1 MAFIERVE
9 NIDKLDVNS
18 WREYNFY
25 LQYLSAKMVGFDRIK
40 ECDQIDECEREINK
54 KIEYLI
60 RKDRKLSGL
69 ISEMKN
75 AFQATQLTLNDFK
88 WNDKKEERFWNW
100 AWCYLKENIQYDSRN
115 GIEHKLLPVEDIGN
129 QIMPP
134 NFSLLS
140 LKALN
145 KDRNNSSDR
154 QTDIIKA
161 FHDGE
166 AERAEQLEII
176 KFIDEEWK
184 AVYKD
189 KRIVEWLEEN
199 NNTQWSWALGYLEKI
214 DRHFMKKAW
223 EPGCDTEMR
232 AAIIA
237 AMDML
242 DDHVR
247 KELFVGK
254 LKRAWS
260 QKKFRDKSDGKK
272 AYSINMTSKTKER
285 LDELAEHHE
294 LKLNEV
300 IAKLIKR
307 EHDLIKNS

>member
-1 MAFIERVE
+1 MAFNQGVE
-9 NIDKLDVNS
+9 HIDKLEVNS
-18 WREYNFY
+18 WREYKFY
-25 LQYLSAKMVGFDRIK
+25 LQYLRTKIVEFVLIK
-40 ECDQIDECEREINK
+40 ESDQIEECERKINE

-60 RKDRKLSGL
+60 GKDRKLSGL
-69 ISEMKN
+69 ISEMKK

-100 AWCYLKENIQYDSRN
+100 VWCYLKENIQYDNRN
-115 GIEHKLLPVEDIGN
+115 GIEHRLLPIEDIL
-129 QIMPP
+129 MPP
-134 NFSLLS
+134 DFSLLS

-154 QTDIIKA
+154 LTDIIKA

-166 AERAEQLEII
+166 ADRYEQLEII

-184 AVYKD
+184 VVYKD
-189 KRIVEWLEEN
+189 KRIVEWLDQN
-199 NNTQWSWALGYLEKI
+199 NNRQWSWVLAYLEKI
-214 DRHFMKKAW
+214 DRRFMNKAW
-223 EPGCDTEMR
+223 EPGCDAEIR

-242 DDHVR
+242 NDPIR
-247 KELFVGK
+247 KELFIGK

-272 AYSINMTSKTKER
+272 AYSINMTPKTKKR
-285 LDELAEHHE
+285 LDELADHHD
-294 LKLNEV
+294 LKLNEM
-300 IAKLIKR
+300 IAKLVKQ
-307 EHDLIKNS
+307 EHDLIKN